1 MSSISAVPAINMR
14 PAPAGIE
21 VQVRYVTRA
30 NERYQ
35 LRTKLYQTLVELL
48 GGHGPRVLPKE
59 NPT

>member
-1 MSSISAVPAINMR
+1 MR

-35 LRTKLYQTLVELL
+35 LRTKLYQALVELL
-48 GGHGPRVLPKE
+48 GRSSARILPKE
-59 NPT
+59 SST